1 MNDQL
6 RRTINPPASES
17 YGTENLPS
25 IAHRPSI
32 VARSASCGVRH
43 MTAQKR
49 ETGRN
54 YIGLLHEETEEQR
67 AADIL
72 AATKHPIMDHIFG
85 LMAAMFSRR
94 GEAR

>member
-1 MNDQL
+1 MNDRL
-6 RRTINPPASES
+6 RRSKNPRAPES

-32 VARSASCGVRH
+32 VARSASCGVRQ

-54 YIGLLHEETEEQR
+54 YIGLLQEAEEQR
-67 AADIL
+67 IADIS
-72 AATKHPIMDHIFG
+72 AAAKPRIMDHIID

-94 GEAR
+94 GEAG

>member
-1 MNDQL
+1 
-6 RRTINPPASES
+6 
-17 YGTENLPS
+17 
-25 IAHRPSI
+25 
-32 VARSASCGVRH
+32 

-49 ETGRN
+49 EAGRN

-67 AADIL
+67 FADIS
-72 AATKHPIMDHIFG
+72 AVAKHRIVDHILG

>member
-1 MNDQL
+1 MNDRL
-6 RRTINPPASES
+6 RRSKNPRAPES

-25 IAHRPSI
+25 VAPRPSI
-32 VARSASCGVRH
+32 VAESASCGVRH

-67 AADIL
+67 VADIL
-72 AATKHPIMDHIFG
+72 AATKHRIMDHIFG
-85 LMAAMFSRR
+85 LMPAMFSRR

>member
-1 MNDQL
+1 MNDRL
-6 RRTINPPASES
+6 RRSKNPRAPES

-32 VARSASCGVRH
+32 VARSASCGVRQ
-43 MTAQKR
+43 MTAHKR

-67 AADIL
+67 VAELTAA
-72 AATKHPIMDHIFG
+72 AKHRIMDHIIG
-85 LMAAMFSRR
+85 LMAAMSSRR

>member
-1 MNDQL
+1 
-6 RRTINPPASES
+6 
-17 YGTENLPS
+17 
-25 IAHRPSI
+25 
-32 VARSASCGVRH
+32 

-67 AADIL
+67 VAELTAA
-72 AATKHPIMDHIFG
+72 AKHRIMDHIIG
-85 LMAAMFSRR
+85 LMAAMSSRR